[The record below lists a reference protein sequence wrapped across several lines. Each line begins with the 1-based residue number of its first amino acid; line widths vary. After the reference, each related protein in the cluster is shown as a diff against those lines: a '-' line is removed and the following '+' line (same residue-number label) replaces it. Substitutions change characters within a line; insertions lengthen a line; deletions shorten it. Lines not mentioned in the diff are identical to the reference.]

1 MTRSDLQVFD
11 LEFNNFKTL
20 WKSLW
25 KSLEI
30 LEAFTASAASQA
42 MWLSTRTFE
51 DRLSDELAKD
61 VQDMQNDFEQQ

>member
-11 LEFNNFKTL
+11 LEFKNFKT
-20 WKSLW
+20 LW